1 MTRKNKHIF
10 IGIVLIIVSI
20 IVIYFN
26 LQEFEGGF
34 DKLWPAII
42 LLFGMVLYIFY
53 FSTRK
58 KKNRLFIIFLA
69 TLIAISSV
77 TLFVLTFTSF
87 EHIKYLWPGFLFA
100 FGMSILSLYFFGKK
114 KKGTALLATI
124 IISFSLLIW
133 IIYSLES
140 QFGIV
145 IGVTMLILGAAFFT
159 RGLSRESKLEQPAIS
174 ADEPSTDEEEKTAVE
189 NHEEKAEN
197 NDE

>member
-189 NHEEKAEN
+189 NHEEKA
-197 NDE
+197 

>member
-20 IVIYFN
+20 VVIYFN
-26 LQEFEGGF
+26 LKIFEGGF

-42 LLFGMVLYIFY
+42 LLFGTVLYIFY

-77 TLFVLTFTSF
+77 TLFILTFTSF
-87 EHIKYLWPGFLFA
+87 EHINYLWPGFLFA

-114 KKGTALLATI
+114 KKGAALLATL
-124 IISFSLLIW
+124 IISVSLLIW
-133 IIYSLES
+133 IIYSLKS
-140 QFGIV
+140 QFGLV

-159 RGLSRESKLEQPAIS
+159 RGLSREIKLEQPA
-174 ADEPSTDEEEKTAVE
+174 PSTDEDEKTAVE
-189 NHEEKAEN
+189 NHEDKAEN
-197 NDE
+197 KDE

>member
-114 KKGTALLATI
+114 KKGTALLATL

-140 QFGIV
+140 QFGLV

-197 NDE
+197 KD

>member
-114 KKGTALLATI
+114 KKGTALLATL

-140 QFGIV
+140 QFGLV

-174 ADEPSTDEEEKTAVE
+174 ADKPSTDEEEKTAVE

-197 NDE
+197 KD

>member
-114 KKGTALLATI
+114 KKSTALLATI

-140 QFGIV
+140 QFGLV

-189 NHEEKAEN
+189 NHEEKA
-197 NDE
+197 

>member
-114 KKGTALLATI
+114 KKSTALLATI

-189 NHEEKAEN
+189 NHEEKA
-197 NDE
+197 

>member
-174 ADEPSTDEEEKTAVE
+174 ADEPSTDGEEKTAVE

-197 NDE
+197 KD

>member
-114 KKGTALLATI
+114 KKGTALLATL

-140 QFGIV
+140 QFGLV

-174 ADEPSTDEEEKTAVE
+174 ADEPSTDGEEKTTVE
-189 NHEEKAEN
+189 NHEKKAEN
-197 NDE
+197 KD

>member
-114 KKGTALLATI
+114 KKGTALLATL
-124 IISFSLLIW
+124 IISFSLLVW

-140 QFGIV
+140 QFGLV

-197 NDE
+197 KD

>member
-114 KKGTALLATI
+114 KKGTALLATL

-197 NDE
+197 KD

>member
-114 KKGTALLATI
+114 KKSTALLATI

-197 NDE
+197 KD

>member
-114 KKGTALLATI
+114 KKSTALLATI

-140 QFGIV
+140 QFGLV

-174 ADEPSTDEEEKTAVE
+174 ADEPSTDGEEKTAVE
-189 NHEEKAEN
+189 NHDEKAEN
-197 NDE
+197 KD

>member
-114 KKGTALLATI
+114 KKGTALLATL

-140 QFGIV
+140 QFGLV

-189 NHEEKAEN
+189 NHEEKA
-197 NDE
+197 

>member
-69 TLIAISSV
+69 TLFAISSV

-189 NHEEKAEN
+189 NHEEKA
-197 NDE
+197 

>member
-58 KKNRLFIIFLA
+58 KKNRLFIIFFA

-114 KKGTALLATI
+114 KKGTALLATL

-174 ADEPSTDEEEKTAVE
+174 ADEPSTDGEEKTAVE
-189 NHEEKAEN
+189 DHDEKAEN
-197 NDE
+197 KD

>member
-69 TLIAISSV
+69 TLIAISSI

-114 KKGTALLATI
+114 KKGTALLATL

-140 QFGIV
+140 QFGLV

-174 ADEPSTDEEEKTAVE
+174 ADEPSTDGEEKTAVE
-189 NHEEKAEN
+189 DHDEKAEN
-197 NDE
+197 KD

>member
-114 KKGTALLATI
+114 KKGTALLATL

-133 IIYSLES
+133 ILYSLES
-140 QFGIV
+140 QFGLV

-174 ADEPSTDEEEKTAVE
+174 ADEPSTDGEEKTAVE

-197 NDE
+197 KD

>member
-140 QFGIV
+140 RFGLV

-159 RGLSRESKLEQPAIS
+159 RGLSRESKLEQPAIF

-197 NDE
+197 KD

>member
-10 IGIVLIIVSI
+10 IGIVLFIVSI

-197 NDE
+197 KD

>member
-197 NDE
+197 KD

>member
-114 KKGTALLATI
+114 KKGTALLATL

-140 QFGIV
+140 QFGLV

-174 ADEPSTDEEEKTAVE
+174 ADEPSTDGEEKTAVE
-189 NHEEKAEN
+189 NHDEKAEN
-197 NDE
+197 KD

>member
-114 KKGTALLATI
+114 KKSTALLATI

-159 RGLSRESKLEQPAIS
+159 RGLSREIKLEQPAIS
-174 ADEPSTDEEEKTAVE
+174 ADEPSTDGEEKTAVE
-189 NHEEKAEN
+189 DHDEKAEN
-197 NDE
+197 KD

>member
-114 KKGTALLATI
+114 KKGTALLATL

-140 QFGIV
+140 QFGLV

-174 ADEPSTDEEEKTAVE
+174 ADEPSTDGEEKTAVE

-197 NDE
+197 KD

>member
-114 KKGTALLATI
+114 KKGTALLATL
-124 IISFSLLIW
+124 IISFSLLVW

-140 QFGIV
+140 QFGLV

-174 ADEPSTDEEEKTAVE
+174 ADEPSTDGEEKTAVE

-197 NDE
+197 KD

>member
-114 KKGTALLATI
+114 KKGTALLATL

-140 QFGIV
+140 QFGLV

-174 ADEPSTDEEEKTAVE
+174 ADEPSTDGEEKTAVE
-189 NHEEKAEN
+189 DHDEKAEN
-197 NDE
+197 KD